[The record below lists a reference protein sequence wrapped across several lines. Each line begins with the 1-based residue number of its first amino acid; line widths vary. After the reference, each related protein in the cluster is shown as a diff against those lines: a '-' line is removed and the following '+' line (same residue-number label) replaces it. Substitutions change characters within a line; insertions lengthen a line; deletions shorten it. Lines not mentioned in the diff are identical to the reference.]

1 MMKRKDINPSWIIL
15 ASASPRRAA
24 LLRGL
29 GWTFTVEPANVD
41 EVIVAGETPEETAAR
56 LASAKAEHVERM
68 HPKALGLAADTLV
81 VCDDVVLGK
90 PRDTDDAFSMLRLLS
105 GRKHR
110 VVTGVAVWWNGK
122 HASGVEST
130 IVEFRELSD
139 AAIRTYLDGNES
151 MDKAG
156 AYAIQDFGSLLVRRI
171 EGCYFNVVGLPL
183 ALLSELL
190 AETGVPVEY
199 QWGMGSC

>member
-1 MMKRKDINPSWIIL
+1 MKITDINPSGIIL

-29 GWTFTVEPANVD
+29 GWNFTVAPADVD
-41 EVIVAGETPEETAAR
+41 EFIIEGEAPEETAAR
-56 LASAKAEHVERM
+56 LASAKAGQVERI

-90 PRDTDDAFSMLRLLS
+90 PRDMDDAFSMLRLLS

-156 AYAIQDFGSLLVRRI
+156 AYAIQDLGSLLVRRI